1 MSINQ
6 IIYVLSTNYA
16 GSHFLVLQL
25 AAHSKCISVGEL
37 HRFDPKSA
45 RRKQAC
51 HICNTDEECPL
62 FQGLYGQPV
71 ERLHPALM
79 DNVSR
84 FFPEVDTLID
94 NSKKTAWA
102 KKFLDLPDIQQKY
115 IHLIRDPRALVRRW
129 MMNYDSRAEKNKVR
143 RLIARRCWPR
153 TWNILT
159 GSEANV
165 YAWKWVH
172 QNRLITDFLSR
183 NGLDHKLITYH
194 DLVFK
199 PDEILRNIMAW
210 AGHEYEPDQKEYW
223 KFTHHGSQKPQY
235 MKPPKEGD
243 KRFDQR
249 WKDYLDD
256 EIQAEILGH
265 AAINDYLASLN
276 LSLTDAGIISR

>member
-1 MSINQ
+1 MGINQ

-37 HRFDPKSA
+37 HRFNREST
-45 RRKQAC
+45 RYKQAC
-51 HICNTDEECPL
+51 HICKTDEECPV
-62 FQGLYGQPV
+62 FQGLYGQPID
-71 ERLHPALM
+71 RLHPLLM
-79 DNVSR
+79 DNVNKSY
-84 FFPEVDTLID
+84 PEVDTFVD

-102 KKFLDLPDIQQKY
+102 EKFLDLPNVQQKY

-129 MMNYDSRAEKNKVR
+129 MMNYDTRAEKNKVR
-143 RLIARRCWPR
+143 RLIARRCWPK

-172 QNRLITDFLSR
+172 QNKLITDFLTK
-183 NGLDHKLITYH
+183 NNLDYKLVTYH

-199 PDEILRNIMAW
+199 ADDILKDLMLW
-210 AGHEYEPDQKEYW
+210 TGHEYEPEQKEYW

-235 MKPPKEGD
+235 MKPPETGD

-249 WKDYLDD
+249 WKEYLDSD
-256 EIQAEILGH
+256 TLLEIDTHTAIAE
-265 AAINDYLASLN
+265 YLASQG
-276 LSLTDAGIISR
+276 LSLTDAGIIPL